1 MPGPDEWLETVRKC
15 DCLSEPDVKKLCEQ
29 VKALLME
36 ESNVQPV
43 QTPVTVCGDIH
54 GQFYDVM
61 KLLRVG
67 GEPPETNYVFMG
79 DFVDR
84 GYYSLETFTLL
95 MCLKARWPDKITLLR
110 GNHESRQITQV
121 YGFYD
126 ECKMKYGNANV
137 WKYCCQVFDYL
148 TLAAI
153 VDGRVLCVHGGL
165 SPDLWTLDQMRTI
178 QRCQEIPHEGPFCDL
193 MWSDPEDIDCWA
205 VSPRGAG
212 WLFGARVTEDFNH
225 VNGLTLLARAHQ
237 LVQEGYKFMFPKRNL
252 VTVWSAPNYCY
263 RCGNVASIM
272 RIEEDLD
279 ITDDSFQIFQAVP
292 DKERVVPP
300 RIPGGMGG
308 GGGGGIANQYF
319 L

>member
-1 MPGPDEWLETVRKC
+1 MSTNPDQWLSRIRKCQALTEHEMKMLCETVK
-15 DCLSEPDVKKLCEQ
+15 E
-29 VKALLME
+29 LLIE

-43 QTPVTVCGDIH
+43 QSPVTVCGDIH
-54 GQFYDVM
+54 GQFWDLM
-61 KLLRVG
+61 ELFRVA
-67 GEPPETNYVFMG
+67 GEIPSTRYIFMG

-95 MCLKARWPDKITLLR
+95 MALKARYPDKITLLR

-126 ECKMKYGNANV
+126 ECQQKYGNANV
-137 WKYCCQVFDYL
+137 WKYCCAVFDYL

-165 SPDLWTLDQMRTI
+165 SPDVRTLDQIRTV
-178 QRCQEIPHEGPFCDL
+178 QRCQEIPHEGAFCDL
-193 MWSDPEDIDCWA
+193 MWSDPDDIDTWA

-212 WLFGARVTEDFNH
+212 WLFGSQVTAEFNRVND
-225 VNGLTLLARAHQ
+225 LTLIARAHQ
-237 LVQEGYKFMFPKRNL
+237 LVQEGYKFMFPSENL

-263 RCGNVASIM
+263 RCGNVAAVM
-272 RIEEDLD
+272 RVDEALSVDEK
-279 ITDDSFQIFQAVP
+279 SFTIFDAVEN
-292 DKERVVPP
+292 KER
-300 RIPGGMGG
+300 PGGRGG
-308 GGGGGIANQYF
+308 TNGYF

>member
-1 MPGPDEWLETVRKC
+1 MPGGPDEWLTTIKTCQYLPENDIKSLC
-15 DCLSEPDVKKLCEQ
+15 DMVKD
-29 VKALLME
+29 LLME
-36 ESNVQPV
+36 ESNIQPV
-43 QTPVTVCGDIH
+43 SAPVTVCGDIH
-54 GQFYDVM
+54 GQFYD
-61 KLLRVG
+61 LLELFRVG
-67 GEPPETNYVFMG
+67 GEVPTTSYIFMG

-95 MCLKARWPDKITLLR
+95 LVLKARYPDKITLLR

-126 ECKMKYGNANV
+126 ECQTKYGNANV
-137 WKYCCQVFDYL
+137 WKYCCSVFDYL

-165 SPDLWTLDQMRTI
+165 SPDVRTLDQIRTI
-178 QRCQEIPHEGPFCDL
+178 QRCQEIPHEGAFCDL
-193 MWSDPEDIDCWA
+193 MWSDPEDIDTWA

-212 WLFGARVTEDFNH
+212 WLFGSKVTTEFNH
-225 VNGLTLLARAHQ
+225 VNSLLLIARAHQ
-237 LVQEGYKFMFPKRNL
+237 LVQEGYKYMFTDQNL

-272 RIEEDLD
+272 TINEGLD
-279 ITDDSFQIFQAVP
+279 VNESSFKIFNAVP
-292 DKERVVPP
+292 DNERVVPQRREAP
-300 RIPGGMGG
+300 
-308 GGGGGIANQYF
+308 YF